1 MEPNYAMTV
10 NNKEIWEFFHENPT
24 VDFES
29 AILVLIDIFDMT
41 MKNAETTMNNK
52 MNTRILSSI
61 TDQMNQLKDLRT
73 DIGNLKQDLSKF
85 NTEILSSLF
94 LKFSDIKKEY
104 VEEMK
109 TILTFNGVNSLE
121 KITSMVDKNNLALVD
136 KTKLLLTE
144 IVPRTN
150 DAYYRQIQEN
160 IQQFQKNIIEETTK
174 LLSGSQNE
182 NSVQD
187 FLGNFELK
195 FTSMAQSVQ
204 SPIYNFI
211 TASEERIN
219 KNLTQIKDHTINKD
233 AAHEKLF
240 NELDD
245 FLNKNKYKNSTVR
258 GKTGENQLEDILNQM
273 FPSAMVKNTS
283 GIPASGDFILQEREL
298 GKKNILFE
306 NKHYTSNVNSE
317 EVLKFHRD
325 VREQRCNGIMLSQT
339 SGIVSKKPFQ
349 IEIIDSLIVVY
360 VLNCEYDPDKI
371 KIAVDMID
379 TLSHCLSSYIERGE
393 LGENNTISTEI
404 MNQINEEYGKFSL
417 QKLAFIENLK
427 IMSKEMTKK
436 LTEQIEDMKMPTLN
450 HFLSAKFGNYNVSS
464 STDTDNALTCKYCKK
479 VWATKASLAS
489 HMKGCV
495 KKAALKPNTDG

>member
-61 TDQMNQLKDLRT
+61 TEQMSQLKDLRT

-136 KTKLLLTE
+136 KTKLLLSE

-160 IQQFQKNIIEETTK
+160 IQQFQKNIIDETAR
-174 LLSGSQNE
+174 LLAGSQNE

-219 KNLTQIKDHTINKD
+219 KNLTQIKDHTINRD
-233 AAHEKLF
+233 TAHEKLF

-283 GIPASGDFILQEREL
+283 GTPASGDFILQEREL

-306 NKHYTSNVNSE
+306 NKNYTSNVNSE
-317 EVLKFHRD
+317 EVLKFQRD

-339 SGIVSKKPFQ
+339 SGIVTKKQFQ
-349 IEIIDSLIVVY
+349 VEIIDSLIVVY

-371 KIAVDMID
+371 KIAVDIID
-379 TLSHCLSSYIERGE
+379 TLSHCLRSYIERGE
-393 LGENNTISTEI
+393 LGENNTISTEL
-404 MNQINEEYGKFSL
+404 MQQINEEYSKFSV

-427 IMSKEMTKK
+427 LMTKEMTKK

-450 HFLSAKFGNYNVSS
+450 NFLSAKFGNYNVSAA
-464 STDTDNALTCKYCKK
+464 TDGDPSLTCKYCKK
-479 VWATKASLAS
+479 AWATRASLAS
-489 HMKGCV
+489 HMKGCA
-495 KKAALKPNTDG
+495 KKAALTATRDG